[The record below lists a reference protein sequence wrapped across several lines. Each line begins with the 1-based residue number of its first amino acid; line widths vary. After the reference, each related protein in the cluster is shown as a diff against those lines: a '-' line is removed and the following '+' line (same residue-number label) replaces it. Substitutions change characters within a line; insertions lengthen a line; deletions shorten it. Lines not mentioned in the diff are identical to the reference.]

1 MADYDA
7 QFEAEVLAHC
17 LKDAKY
23 LREAARV
30 LDRRHFILR
39 EHGWAWRVIRE
50 TWTRATELCT
60 PAVFQSRA
68 TADFQEDEDRRVHLE
83 LVLRLY
89 KHAQPAPRT
98 ALEELRRFVRTAALQ
113 SAIEDSVRAQER
125 GEWDQA
131 WEPIQDLM
139 RKDVRR
145 TGYSVGR
152 WIEEFEERQRERKH
166 RREHPEQYRSIP
178 TGFRRLDRVITGAQE
193 GELCGIMATTNR
205 GKSAL
210 AVNIGFNAVM
220 RKFSVIHFSTEM
232 GYKKV
237 LQRYDSRFTEIEYR
251 KYKRFDFTEEE
262 LADLDKLI
270 LSNKR
275 KFIGR
280 LRVVSTPLR
289 TCDIDLIRTAIEDLR
304 LEMPS
309 VDMVIVDSGDH
320 LQPRGRFEKQYLA
333 EGSNFYD
340 LKDLAEDLEIPVW
353 VTLQAKQEFETK
365 VASTRAA
372 GGAYAK
378 SQVVDLML
386 SLNEP
391 GEKPRARAVTSD
403 TTRIEAPTKKPDLE
417 LYVAK
422 CRDDESKFFIPI
434 ETDLKRMLIRE
445 MESMEG

>member
-17 LKDAKY
+17 LKDTKY
-23 LREAARV
+23 LREAVRV

-50 TWTRATELCT
+50 TWARANELT
-60 PAVFQSRA
+60 TAAVFQARA
-68 TADFQEDEDRRVHLE
+68 TADFPDDEDRRVHLE
-83 LVLRLY
+83 LVLRLF
-89 KHAQPAPRT
+89 KHDRPAPRT
-98 ALEELRRFVRTAALQ
+98 ALEELRRFIRTAALQ
-113 SAIEDSVRAQER
+113 SAIEESVRAQER
-125 GEWDQA
+125 GEWDEA
-131 WEPIQDLM
+131 WVPIKDLM
-139 RKDVRR
+139 RKDIQR

-152 WIEEFEERQRERKH
+152 WIEEFEDRQRERKH

-178 TGFRRLDRVITGAQE
+178 TGFRSLDRVITGAQE

-210 AVNIGFNAVM
+210 AINIGLNAVM
-220 RKFSVIHFSTEM
+220 RKFGVIQFSTEM

-237 LQRYDSRFTEIEYR
+237 LQRYDSRFTQIEYR

-262 LADLDKLI
+262 LAALDKLI
-270 LSNKR
+270 LNNRR
-275 KFIGR
+275 KFMGR

-289 TCDIDLIRTAIEDLR
+289 TCDMDLIRTAIEDLR
-304 LEMPS
+304 PEMPS

-391 GEKPRARAVTSD
+391 GEKPRVRAVTSD
-403 TTRIEAPTKKPDLE
+403 ATRIDAPTKKPDLE

-422 CRDDESKFFIPI
+422 CRDDESRFFIPI

-445 MESMEG
+445 MESVAD